1 MYKVKSPAQETF
13 LNWPVLGLVET
24 PSEENG
30 VERKQETRL
39 TLQSGQV
46 SSLNI
51 HMIYRAAPFFSYL
64 RILFLFFLST
74 AGCFAVG
81 ILWLTVERFV
91 CSLLHTRMRRKTV
104 LVLRG
109 FFHIIF

>member
-39 TLQSGQV
+39 PLQSSPCR
-46 SSLNI
+46 SSEQSERPHDLQGC
-51 HMIYRAAPFFSYL
+51 PFLLLLTYP
-64 RILFLFFLST
+64 LSLSFCQQQ
-74 AGCFAVG
+74 G
-81 ILWLTVERFV
+81 
-91 CSLLHTRMRRKTV
+91 
-104 LVLRG
+104 VLR
-109 FFHIIF
+109 